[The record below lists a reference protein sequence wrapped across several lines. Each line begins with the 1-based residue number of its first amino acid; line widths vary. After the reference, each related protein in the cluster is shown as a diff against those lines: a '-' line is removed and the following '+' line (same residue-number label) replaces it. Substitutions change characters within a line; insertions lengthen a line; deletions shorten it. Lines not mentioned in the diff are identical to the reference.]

1 MASETTIDVRN
12 MVPRERHPKIF
23 ATFDSIK
30 AGYAILLIN
39 DHDPKPLFY
48 QMQAEREGQVA
59 WIPQEEGPERW
70 VVRIEKVG
78 GAPAAEPVEGNTV
91 VVDVREDIRAGR
103 EPFARIMGAA
113 EGLGAEQELRV
124 INVFE
129 PVPLYEAMA
138 QRGFA
143 HETTRLE
150 DGAWQVRFYRR

>member
-1 MASETTIDVRN
+1 
-12 MVPRERHPKIF
+12 
-23 ATFDSIK
+23 
-30 AGYAILLIN
+30 
-39 DHDPKPLFY
+39 
-48 QMQAEREGQVA
+48 
-59 WIPQEEGPERW
+59 
-70 VVRIEKVG
+70 
-78 GAPAAEPVEGNTV
+78 VEGNTV
-91 VVDVREDIRAGR
+91 VVDVRDDIRAGR

-150 DGAWQVRFYRR
+150 DGAWQVRFYRG